1 MKGRIS
7 LKMDELIIR
16 WDNRLNCSLLESRD
30 QWLVEKAHGRRI
42 LHLGCTDAPFTQE
55 RLQQRTALHCALE
68 AVAAEITGADIDVK
82 GLELLARHCPR
93 STFVHWNVE
102 ELPPRGLANQRFDI
116 IICADIIEHVSNPG
130 LMMLNIRELLVP
142 GGELI
147 ITTINAFAFKLFARA
162 LFKREAVHPD
172 HIAYYS
178 LATLK
183 HLCGRYNYVI
193 DDKHFMFLYPFR
205 SDLVT
210 SIQAPIYRLF
220 PAAADGIA
228 VVVHADGIAAI

>member
-1 MKGRIS
+1 
-7 LKMDELIIR
+7 MDNIVAR
-16 WDNRLNCSLLESRD
+16 WSNRLNCSLLESRD
-30 QWLVEKAHGRRI
+30 NWLVEKARGRRI

-55 RLQQRTALHCALE
+55 ILQQGKALHCALE
-68 AVAAEITGADIDVK
+68 TVAAEITGADIDVE
-82 GLELLARHCPR
+82 GLELLQRYCPL

-102 ELPPRGLANQRFDI
+102 QLPPPELAKQRFDVI
-116 IICADIIEHVSNPG
+116 VCADVIEHVSNPG
-130 LMMLNIRELLVP
+130 LMMSNVRGLLLP

-183 HLCGRYNYVI
+183 HLCDRYRYEI
-193 DDKHFMFLYPFR
+193 DEEHFMFLYPFR
-205 SDLVT
+205 SGFVT
-210 SIQAPIYRLF
+210 AIQSPVYRLF

-228 VVVHADGIAAI
+228 VIVRADAT

>member
-1 MKGRIS
+1 
-7 LKMDELIIR
+7 MDELTAL
-16 WDNRLNCSLLESRD
+16 WNNRLNCLLLESRD
-30 QWLVEKAHGRRI
+30 KWLIERVQGRRI
-42 LHLGCTDAPFTQE
+42 LHLGCTDAPFTLE

-68 AVAAEITGADIDVK
+68 AVAAEITGVDIDEK
-82 GLELLARHCPR
+82 GLELLKRHCPR

-102 ELPPRGLANQRFDI
+102 ELPPRALANQRFDI
-116 IICADIIEHVSNPG
+116 IICADMIEHVSNPG
-130 LMMLNIRELLVP
+130 LMMVNIRDLLIP
-142 GGELI
+142 DGELI
-147 ITTINAFAFKLFARA
+147 ITTINAFALKCFVRA

-183 HLCGRYNYVI
+183 HLCRRYNYAI

-205 SDLVT
+205 SYLFT
-210 SIQAPIYRLF
+210 SIQGPIYRLF

-228 VVVHADGIAAI
+228 VVVRADKAVAL